1 MNLFSSLITIVALL
15 LAVGVRAE
23 DSPGNANLFA
33 RLDANSDGSLAAD
46 EIAQEHQRLF
56 KRLLRTGDKNEDG
69 RLSQEE
75 FAAALT
81 PSRPEKPL
89 EQKQDADNPGAR
101 ATKWLLLTLDSNKD
115 SRLVE
120 NEIPDEYLRVF
131 DRLVEQIDRDDDGV
145 LNIVEIFRGGP
156 QITRQAVQVAR
167 QRRINI
173 DRELAQFTKQQGDE
187 ANRFDERPPDPQQA
201 LNDPRSLRR
210 AFARL
215 DANKNGS
222 IELDEL
228 PQINRDRL
236 ERPFRRADA
245 NRDGKLSQ
253 EEYATLSRRLATF
266 GAMTDRPNRPNNN
279 RPRPNRPRPEAN

>member
-266 GAMTDRPNRPNNN
+266 GAMTDRTCLSVMTAGMPCRT
-279 RPRPNRPRPEAN
+279 